1 MCLCYKSDYLFLV
14 WAFTFTGKAEC
25 DITFTSKMVKNIYI
39 YISHHID
46 ITTPMPR
53 PGVPVGAKKNFSKGG
68 TKVLANLELLE
79 NNLLNWFILY

>member
-1 MCLCYKSDYLFLV
+1 
-14 WAFTFTGKAEC
+14 
-25 DITFTSKMVKNIYI
+25 
-39 YISHHID
+39 
-46 ITTPMPR
+46 MPR

>member
-1 MCLCYKSDYLFLV
+1 MTSHLLPRWLK
-14 WAFTFTGKAEC
+14 
-25 DITFTSKMVKNIYI
+25 DIYIYIYI
-39 YISHHID
+39 YISHHIG